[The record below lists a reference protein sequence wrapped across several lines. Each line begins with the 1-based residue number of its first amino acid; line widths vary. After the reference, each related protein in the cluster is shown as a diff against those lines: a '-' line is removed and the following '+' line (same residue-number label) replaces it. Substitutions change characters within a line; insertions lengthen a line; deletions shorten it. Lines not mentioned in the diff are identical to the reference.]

1 MQQKHYQLFIIVDF
15 FLGGWSPDMHF
26 KERFFLNIFWMVT
39 FNELNV
45 DLGFPVIFV
54 RQIKVQEP
62 EVVITLFLGEDVQ
75 VVSIRNK
82 RT

>member
-1 MQQKHYQLFIIVDF
+1 
-15 FLGGWSPDMHF
+15 
-26 KERFFLNIFWMVT
+26 MVT